1 MTTTHLLI
9 SLGTTICVGIFLYFY
24 LKKRTEKIEKK
35 VNLMF
40 QLIQEHEKQARQQ
53 AQIMISQKFD
63 PQQAR
68 PATPTHQD
76 PDDAKDLISVSDDE
90 YADSDDSEEVS
101 DNESGR
107 IKISNLKT
115 PLALNGAEIT
125 ANAMVFDLDKTKN
138 THSITEILGVSS
150 KEETKSKNSEDSDSE
165 EVSDNES
172 QEEEEEEEEEQHADG
187 GKDNTP
193 TAEEADDT
201 EEKVKIIELGADD
214 LDSITLEEEELDLE
228 GDGDDGDSVTINYE
242 EIKQE
247 VDSLVQNIT
256 LQKKKAGGNKVE
268 MVTISGATDL
278 SKLRVPELKAKCGEL
293 GLEGYKSLRKSALI
307 ELLASNR
314 K

>member
-115 PLALNGAEIT
+115 PPLALNGAEIT

-172 QEEEEEEEEEQHADG
+172 QEEEEEEEEEQHADEE
-187 GKDNTP
+187 KDNTP

-247 VDSLVQNIT
+247 VDNLVQNIT
-256 LQKKKAGGNKVE
+256 LQKKKAGGGGTK
-268 MVTISGATDL
+268 
-278 SKLRVPELKAKCGEL
+278 
-293 GLEGYKSLRKSALI
+293 
-307 ELLASNR
+307 
-314 K
+314 

>member
-63 PQQAR
+63 SPQAR
-68 PATPTHQD
+68 PPTPADQVH
-76 PDDAKDLISVSDDE
+76 DDENDLISVSDDD

-101 DNESGR
+101 DSESGR

-172 QEEEEEEEEEQHADG
+172 QEEEEQHADEE
-187 GKDNTP
+187 KDNTT

-214 LDSITLEEEELDLE
+214 LDSITLEEGIDFE
-228 GDGDDGDSVTINYE
+228 GDDAAGGGVTINYE

-268 MVTISGATDL
+268 TVTISGATDL

>member
-63 PQQAR
+63 SPQAR
-68 PATPTHQD
+68 PPTPADQVH
-76 PDDAKDLISVSDDE
+76 DDVNDLISVSDDD

-101 DNESGR
+101 DSESGR

-172 QEEEEEEEEEQHADG
+172 QEEEEQHADEE
-187 GKDNTP
+187 KDNTT

-214 LDSITLEEEELDLE
+214 LDSITLEEEGIDLE
-228 GDGDDGDSVTINYE
+228 GDDAAGGGVTINYE

-256 LQKKKAGGNKVE
+256 LQKKKAGVDKVE
-268 MVTISGATDL
+268 TVTISGATDF

>member
-1 MTTTHLLI
+1 MVVI
-9 SLGTTICVGIFLYFY
+9 SAPF
-24 LKKRTEKIEKK
+24 K
-35 VNLMF
+35 
-40 QLIQEHEKQARQQ
+40 ARGVL
-53 AQIMISQKFD
+53 
-63 PQQAR
+63 R
-68 PATPTHQD
+68 
-76 PDDAKDLISVSDDE
+76 L
-90 YADSDDSEEVS
+90 
-101 DNESGR
+101 
-107 IKISNLKT
+107 
-115 PLALNGAEIT
+115 
-125 ANAMVFDLDKTKN
+125 
-138 THSITEILGVSS
+138 EILICPLSLSETSS
-150 KEETKSKNSEDSDSE
+150 LSSLSAYSSSETESKNSEDSDSE

-172 QEEEEEEEEEQHADG
+172 QGEEEGEQHADEE
-187 GKDNTP
+187 KDNTP

-247 VDSLVQNIT
+247 VDNLVQNIT

>member
-1 MTTTHLLI
+1 MTTTYLLI
-9 SLGTTICVGIFLYFY
+9 SLGTTICVAIFLYFY

-76 PDDAKDLISVSDDE
+76 PDDAKDLISVSDDD

-101 DNESGR
+101 DSESGR

-138 THSITEILGVSS
+138 THSITEILGASS
-150 KEETKSKNSEDSDSE
+150 ETKSKNSEDSGDSD
-165 EVSDNES
+165 SDMSDGNES
-172 QEEEEEEEEEQHADG
+172 GDDEEQNADEETNANINAG
-187 GKDNTP
+187 
-193 TAEEADDT
+193 EADAS
-201 EEKVKIIELGADD
+201 EEKVKIIELGSDD
-214 LDSITLEEEELDLE
+214 LDSITLEEVENKDHDNSNDDENADIDYE
-228 GDGDDGDSVTINYE
+228 G
-242 EIKQE
+242 IKQE
-247 VDSLVQNIT
+247 VDNLVQNIT
-256 LQKKKAGGNKVE
+256 LQKKKVELVAGTEN
-268 MVTISGATDL
+268 ADL
-278 SKLRVPELKAKCGEL
+278 SKLKVTELKAKCGEL
-293 GLEGYKSLRKSALI
+293 GLEGYKSLRKNALI